1 MQKTIVTMPSKI
13 LAGITTQTSNEL
25 EFNPNTGKIP
35 MTMHEYFTN
44 KQPRLLALL
53 DKNEND
59 DKEQQKENNDGFSSS
74 AHLRLVSHNIYAVYT
89 EYESDYNG
97 MYTYFI
103 GQEISS
109 IEDMGLIRAQD
120 MHVIKTKEQKYAK
133 FTSNAG
139 KMPDV
144 CIELWQHIW
153 SLSPEELG
161 GVRSYKTD
169 FELYDSRAND
179 LNNAIMEIYIGIE

>member
-1 MQKTIVTMPSKI
+1 MQKTIVTVPSKI
-13 LAGITTQTSNEL
+13 LAGITTETSNEL
-25 EFNPNTGKIP
+25 EFNPNTGKIA
-35 MTMHEYFTN
+35 MTMQEYFTN
-44 KQPRLLALL
+44 KQPRFLALL
-53 DKNEND
+53 
-59 DKEQQKENNDGFSSS
+59 
-74 AHLRLVSHNIYAVYT
+74 

-179 LNNAIMEIYIGIE
+179 LNNAVMEIYIGIE